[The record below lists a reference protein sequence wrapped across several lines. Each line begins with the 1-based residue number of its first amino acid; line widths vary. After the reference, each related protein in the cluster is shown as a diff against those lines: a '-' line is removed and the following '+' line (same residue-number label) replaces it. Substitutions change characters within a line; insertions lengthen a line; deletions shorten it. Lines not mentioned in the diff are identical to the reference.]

1 MKRMW
6 EKVKETWREF
16 WFVYEDEEDS
26 TQHLSRSDKQSIW
39 CGSFLM
45 CAFTAV
51 LCMAGIAIGNI
62 RNNRQYEQDVE
73 ETLNM
78 IATYFATATE
88 DEYDEIAQTIRH
100 DLVFSE
106 YGRDIFKTGKR
117 PPNNWRSVFGG
128 SVWEKV
134 PGRDEYYFHSFGK
147 KQPDFNWE
155 NPALRRELYKMV
167 NGWLDKGIAGFR
179 VDAINFIKKDQ
190 TWADRE
196 PDGADGLAKCTKA
209 CRNQPGLGAFLAELR
224 RETFDRHDCVTVAE
238 TAGVPYDKLGAFIGE
253 DGYFSMVFDFHYAD
267 LDIASGSEW
276 FKRIPWTIPD
286 LNEKIM
292 RSQTALQQC
301 GWAANFIENHDQ
313 PRATTKYL
321 GAAQNDPDAVKTLGA
336 MYFFL
341 RGTPFIYQGQE
352 LGMVNFARTSPAQFD
367 DISSIDQYDRAIQE
381 GLTAEQAL
389 HIVDLRSRDNART
402 PFPWTAEQYG
412 GFSQAKP
419 WLAMT
424 EEFPACNAAAQQKD
438 SASVL
443 AFYREMIRFRQ
454 EGPCSRTL
462 IWGDITPVASSPDV
476 IAYRRAYE
484 GEEVWCWFNFGAAPA
499 REAIPAGLEPVWGDT
514 AAVQDGALVL
524 PPHRFV
530 LMRRTVR

>member
-1 MKRMW
+1 MFGKDR
-6 EKVKETWREF
+6 R
-16 WFVYEDEEDS
+16 
-26 TQHLSRSDKQSIW
+26 
-39 CGSFLM
+39 
-45 CAFTAV
+45 AP
-51 LCMAGIAIGNI
+51 
-62 RNNRQYEQDVE
+62 
-73 ETLNM
+73 
-78 IATYFATATE
+78 IATLHFQPCYQFSGSPSKLTRCQQLFQGVDYQGQPQPLWRHGPAPT
-88 DEYDEIAQTIRH
+88 TIRE
-100 DLVFSE
+100 LQFFLYVLNV
-106 YGRDIFKTGKR
+106 
-117 PPNNWRSVFGG
+117 PPGG
-128 SVWEKV
+128 IESGGAILAFVAHQ
-134 PGRDEYYFHSFGK
+134 DEGSIRRAC
-147 KQPDFNWE
+147 QPI
-155 NPALRRELYKMV
+155 
-167 NGWLDKGIAGFR
+167 GAGQPVER
-179 VDAINFIKKDQ
+179 VIVRHFAQVVDDQ
-190 TWADRE
+190 QTE
-196 PDGADGLAKCTKA
+196 A

-292 RSQTALQQC
+292 CSQTALQQC

-381 GLTAEQAL
+381 GLTAEEAL

-438 SASVL
+438 SGSVL
-443 AFYREMIRFRQ
+443 AFYRAMIRFRQ